1 MLVAIIIRR
10 DVSPGENY
18 KLRNV
23 ENKKAGG
30 SLLKGTIS

>member
-1 MLVAIIIRR
+1 MILR
-10 DVSPGENY
+10 DANPAGDY

>member
-1 MLVAIIIRR
+1 MIRR
-10 DVSPGENY
+10 NVTPEENY